1 MKKLVGKRGNKKE
14 AGTVLSLPWTVP
26 TLERMESRMLPIL
39 SSFFQERI
47 KVNGKAGNPGEGVV
61 TIEEAKKAKLL

>member
-1 MKKLVGKRGNKKE
+1 
-14 AGTVLSLPWTVP
+14 
-26 TLERMESRMLPIL
+26 MLPIL
-39 SSFFQERI
+39 SSFFQERL